1 MDAEGRRRSTVPP
14 VLVDAFMEKSSP
26 AGPPG
31 REDMAGVAAVN
42 AVLVAWLVREGM
54 SSSLSILS
62 VGMDG
67 GSSKA
72 CACGTDGGEAA
83 GAPDDVA
90 SSSLSS
96 SILLY

>member
-31 REDMAGVAAVN
+31 RDDMAGVAA
-42 AVLVAWLVREGM
+42 WLVHEGM

-67 GSSKA
+67 GSSEA

-90 SSSLSS
+90 SSFLSS
-96 SILLY
+96 SILLS